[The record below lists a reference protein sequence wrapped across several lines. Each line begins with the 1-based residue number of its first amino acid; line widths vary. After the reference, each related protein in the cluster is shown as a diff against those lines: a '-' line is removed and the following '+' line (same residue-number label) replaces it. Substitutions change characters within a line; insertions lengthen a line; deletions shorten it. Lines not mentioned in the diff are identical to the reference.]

1 MSAMVTSIKSMY
13 LTENKQL
20 SNKGCDLVIQADI
33 KCVFVVVV
41 IMVVIVAADVPWAL
55 EAKELLHLLMSE
67 S

>member
-41 IMVVIVAADVPWAL
+41 IMVVIVAADVP
-55 EAKELLHLLMSE
+55 
-67 S
+67 